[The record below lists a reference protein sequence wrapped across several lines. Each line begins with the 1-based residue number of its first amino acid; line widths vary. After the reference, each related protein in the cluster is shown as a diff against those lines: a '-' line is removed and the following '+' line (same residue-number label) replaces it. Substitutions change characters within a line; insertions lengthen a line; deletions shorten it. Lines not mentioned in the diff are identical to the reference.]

1 MPNLDL
7 SILVVDDTKFSSTI
21 IAKTLA
27 KAGYRDIRIANDA
40 HTALKILDQRKAS
53 VLIADWLMP
62 EMDGLQL
69 TERVRQMDE
78 QHNHFTY
85 VVLLTAKEGSS
96 ALQEAFD
103 RGIDDFIFKAEMSK
117 QLLPRVFAADRMSD
131 MQNSL
136 LVANQLLLESN
147 RDLET
152 KNVLDPE
159 TGIGNQRYAQE
170 TLAKLVRHTEA
181 RGGACSYMLITI
193 KDWEKIKKQHNHHI
207 REELSLG
214 ITRRLRSVI
223 RPLDTLCRIS
233 ENQYAVLAHFSHID
247 YCTTGSY
254 RRIHDG
260 INLKS
265 FKTLSG
271 YISVNAA
278 SCVCTVDDRAE
289 APQPENIERSCQA
302 LVQQAMNTGTIVI
315 TRWKKESLHQPF

>member
-21 IAKTLA
+21 IAKTLK
-27 KAGYRDIRIANDA
+27 KAGYRDVRIANDA
-40 HTALKILDQRKAS
+40 HTALKLLDQRKAS

-62 EMDGLQL
+62 EMDGLEL

-78 QHNHFTY
+78 HHNHFTY
-85 VVLLTAKEGSS
+85 VILLTAKEGAS

-131 MQNSL
+131 RQNAL
-136 LVANQLLLESN
+136 LSANQLLMESNKDLES
-147 RDLET
+147 R
-152 KNVLDPE
+152 NVLDIE
-159 TGIGNQRYAQE
+159 TGIGNQRFAHE
-170 TLAKLVRHTEA
+170 ALAKIIKHTEA
-181 RGGACSYMLITI
+181 RGGASSYMLITI
-193 KDWEKIKKQHNHHI
+193 KDWEKIKQQNNHII
-207 REELSLG
+207 REELALG
-214 ITRRLRSVI
+214 ITRRLRSLI
-223 RPLDTLCRIS
+223 RPLDSLCRIS
-233 ENQYAVLAHFSHID
+233 EDQYAVIAHFTHID

-265 FKTLSG
+265 FKTISG

-278 SCVCTVDDRAE
+278 SSVCTIDDKSDIPNLEEVD
-289 APQPENIERSCQA
+289 QHCQA
-302 LVQQAMNTGTIVI
+302 QVQQAINTGTIVI
-315 TRWKKESLHQPF
+315 SRWSKSSVPSY